1 MIARRRRGVYVG
13 LLLATVMT
21 GFAVH
26 MHGHFLGGLVRDVLG
41 DALWAAMI
49 VWLLALVLP
58 SATTRTIAIGAIV
71 VCVLVELS
79 QLLRAEWLDDVRGT
93 MIGHLVLGSDYD
105 TRDLFA
111 YGAGVVAAALLDV
124 ALRRRSARG
133 DAPPIPSA

>member
-1 MIARRRRGVYVG
+1 MIARRRDVYVG
-13 LLLATVMT
+13 LLLVTVLT

-49 VWLLALVLP
+49 VWLLALALP
-58 SATTRTIAIGAIV
+58 NAKTRSIAIGAII
-71 VCVLVELS
+71 VCVAVELS
-79 QLLRAEWLDDVRGT
+79 QLLRAEWLEDVRGT
-93 MIGHLVLGSDYD
+93 MVGHLVLGSDYD

-124 ALRRRSARG
+124 ALRRRSARR